1 MAGSRKK
8 QTLKNHL
15 LVEIGHANVEGAQN
29 VEISKKLPC
38 EKPLIVQ
45 LEIMERYTAVH
56 KACAALPKE
65 IREVECLK
73 VLYPTLFRKIT
84 NQDLIAGR
92 TDFLP
97 IGFGCVT
104 SLGGVGHYCVF
115 KKLRAFQ
122 QQLDETERKRVDAL
136 YDYWLDHDLK
146 TQFNKEVLTEDTLG
160 MFIDCEY
167 PMIATAR
174 LSGMML
180 DYPKLLDKGIGGLR
194 SDLQEKLKEQ
204 PDNNFYKAGIQC
216 LDIFVDCASHLQ
228 QDARDQMASAD
239 EKRQKELERIC
250 QALENIKEK
259 KPGTFHEAMQ
269 LFWLFALL
277 AGVINYGRLDDYL
290 GPYLVADLK
299 SGRLTDE
306 EAYRYIHSL
315 WTMIENRRTTVN
327 GRIIVGGKGRKHP
340 KEADV
345 FLHIAMKV
353 AKNCRYVEPQFTL
366 RFDKETSEEIW
377 DEALDALG
385 AGATYPTLYNDDV
398 NVPAVMYG
406 MRVDEKAAE
415 QYVPFGCTEFVIQGQ
430 STGTP
435 NICINLLKLLTIYMN
450 DGIDPIDGKR
460 KSGPVP
466 LKKLE
471 EYQTFEE
478 FYDGYKALLDYYL
491 DLSVKA
497 QYHSYEVMN
506 QHVSF
511 LFSSLLTDDCIARG
525 KALLDGGVRY
535 LGGTNETYGNI
546 NTSDSLWVI
555 RDLVFNQKKYTLR
568 QLNDAMLANFN
579 GYEALRKDC
588 LNCDKYGNDLETAD
602 TMANDLYEFVA
613 KGVRDRGI
621 AIGMQYFLIVIS
633 NNQLNTEWGN
643 RTAASPDGRLSC
655 MYMNPAN
662 NPQGGANK
670 SGPTAMLNSLAK
682 FDAKYHGGSVQNI
695 KFSPSMFNENRAVI
709 KSLFKTYFAKGG
721 CHLMVTVVDKGVLED
736 AVEHPENYPDLIVRV
751 SGFSAVFVDLSPNI
765 QQELLSR
772 VLYDK

>member
-1 MAGSRKK
+1 MA
-8 QTLKNHL
+8 NF
-15 LVEIGHANVEGAQN
+15 NVEGAQN

-345 FLHIAMKV
+345 FLHIARKV

-655 MYMNPAN
+655 MYMNPAT

-670 SGPTAMLNSLAK
+670 RGPTAMLNSLAK

>member
-1 MAGSRKK
+1 MA
-8 QTLKNHL
+8 NF
-15 LVEIGHANVEGAQN
+15 NVEGAQN

-84 NQDLIAGR
+84 DQDLIAGR

-194 SDLQEKLKEQ
+194 SDLLEKLKEQ

-406 MRVDEKAAE
+406 MRVDEKTAE

-511 LFSSLLTDDCIARG
+511 LFTSLLTDDCIARG

-662 NPQGGANK
+662 KPQGGANK

>member
-1 MAGSRKK
+1 MA
-8 QTLKNHL
+8 NF
-15 LVEIGHANVEGAQN
+15 NVEGAQN

-84 NQDLIAGR
+84 DQDLIAGR

-194 SDLQEKLKEQ
+194 SDLLEKLKEQ

-340 KEADV
+340 KEAV

-406 MRVDEKAAE
+406 MRVDEKTAE

-511 LFSSLLTDDCIARG
+511 LFTSLLTDDCIARG